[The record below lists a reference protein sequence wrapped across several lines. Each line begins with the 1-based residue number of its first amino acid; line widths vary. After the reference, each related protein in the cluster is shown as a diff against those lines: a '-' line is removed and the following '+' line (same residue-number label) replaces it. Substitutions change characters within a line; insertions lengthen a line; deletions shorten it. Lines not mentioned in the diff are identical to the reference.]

1 LNVEIPQVSSFSSSA
16 RMFQTRVVRMKKDRR
31 WVVVLHLGMMN
42 LVAVLLC
49 TYRDSISD
57 DGQLGIGLTRW
68 RPCNI
73 KACVLGFCVI
83 S

>member
-1 LNVEIPQVSSFSSSA
+1 VIL
-16 RMFQTRVVRMKKDRR
+16 
-31 WVVVLHLGMMN
+31 
-42 LVAVLLC
+42 LLC
-49 TYRDSISD
+49 TYRDNISD

-73 KACVLGFCVI
+73 KACILGFSAI

>member
-1 LNVEIPQVSSFSSSA
+1 MASNISQARHITLEATEPSQVRDSISDDGSS
-16 RMFQTRVVRMKKDRR
+16 
-31 WVVVLHLGMMN
+31 
-42 LVAVLLC
+42 
-49 TYRDSISD
+49 YRDSISD

-73 KACVLGFCVI
+73 KACILGFCVI